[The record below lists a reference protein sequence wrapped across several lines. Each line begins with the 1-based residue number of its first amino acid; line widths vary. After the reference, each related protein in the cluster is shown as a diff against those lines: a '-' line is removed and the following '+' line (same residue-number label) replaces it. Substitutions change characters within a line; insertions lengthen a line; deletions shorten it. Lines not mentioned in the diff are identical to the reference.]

1 MRSVTSN
8 RVLPHWAIEE
18 LGQAAEAF
26 DLKITVGQ
34 ARHNL
39 RQLKIVVKGDLGG
52 FYLFVSMTEDWE
64 DLSLLGEGDLWDIVK
79 ERYLECINE

>member
-1 MRSVTSN
+1 MRNVTPT

-26 DLKITVGQ
+26 DLKITVQQ
-34 ARHNL
+34 ARYNL

>member
-1 MRSVTSN
+1 MRNVTPT

-39 RQLKIVVKGDLGG
+39 RQLKIEVKGDL
-52 FYLFVSMTEDWE
+52 
-64 DLSLLGEGDLWDIVK
+64 
-79 ERYLECINE
+79 